1 MSDIGLRE
9 LKTHASAIVQNV
21 EKHRARYT
29 ITRRGRPVALIIPI
43 EKTPES
49 GISSENSSWDELL
62 HLGKEIAQ
70 GWKASQSSVETLSD
84 MRR

>member
-1 MSDIGLRE
+1 MSDVGLRE
-9 LKTHASAIVQNV
+9 LKTHASAIVQDV
-21 EKHRARYT
+21 EKRRARYT

-43 EKTPES
+43 ENAAS
-49 GISSENSSWDELL
+49 SISTEKSSWDELL

-70 GWKASQSSVETLSD
+70 GWKATQSSVETLSE

>member
-1 MSDIGLRE
+1 MSEIGVRE
-9 LKTHASAIVQNV
+9 LKTRASAIMQEV

-29 ITRRGRPVALIIPI
+29 ITRRGRPVAVIIPI
-43 EKTPES
+43 EKAASRVTTETTA
-49 GISSENSSWDELL
+49 WDELL

-70 GWKASQSSVETLSD
+70 GWKSPQSSVELLSE